1 MKRTVFSFLAL
12 CLAFSVIAQQN
23 APAPAKKQSLI
34 VPKFRI
40 LKVDSSSYYTN
51 SDLRKH
57 HETLIM
63 YFSPECDHC
72 KHQTKDLIA
81 EMDKL
86 KNIDI
91 VMATYF
97 PFSEMKNFYS
107 NFHISNYN
115 NIKLGRDE
123 NYQIPSNYNIHSLP
137 FLALY
142 DKKGKLVTTFEGSQ
156 KISTLLDAF
165 NKGN

>member
-1 MKRTVFSFLAL
+1 MKKLFAL
-12 CLAFSVIAQQN
+12 FAAFSVCICAFAQQN
-23 APAPAKKQSLI
+23 LQTVKKASPI
-34 VPKFRI
+34 VPPFHI
-40 LKVDSSSYYTN
+40 LKIDSATYYTN
-51 SDLRKH
+51 ADLKKH

-72 KHQTKDLIA
+72 KHQTKDLIE

-86 KNIDI
+86 KNIEI

-97 PFSEMKNFYS
+97 PFSEMKEFYKNFKIGDYP
-107 NFHISNYN
+107 
-115 NIKLGRDE
+115 NIKIGRDE
-123 NYQIPSNYNIHSLP
+123 KYTLPSYYTIHSLP

-142 DKKGKLVTTFEGSQ
+142 DKKGNLVKTFEGNQ

-165 NKGN
+165 KNSSE

>member
-1 MKRTVFSFLAL
+1 MKTFIVSVFTFCIGSS
-12 CLAFSVIAQQN
+12 AFAQQ
-23 APAPAKKQSLI
+23 AQKQQSPI
-34 VPKFRI
+34 VPPFHI
-40 LKVDSSSYYTN
+40 LKVDSSSFYTN

-57 HETLIM
+57 RQTMIM

-81 EMDKL
+81 SMDKF
-86 KNIDI
+86 KDIEI

-97 PFSEMKNFYS
+97 PFPEMKQFYE
-107 NFHISNYN
+107 NFHIANYP

-123 NYQIPSNYNIHSLP
+123 NYQLPSHYIIHSLP

-142 DKKGKLVTTFEGSQ
+142 DKKGKLLVTYEGNQ
-156 KISTLLDAF
+156 KIDTLLDAF
-165 NKGN
+165 NKGKE